1 MLFVQIPNLHPQTGM
16 RNRIPDPMDIRNG
29 QVVRFQDNEPAQN
42 RLSVTSGVLDFKY
55 ALFFAFHTSD

>member
-1 MLFVQIPNLHPQTGM
+1 M